1 MKKHNQTGGEVKKM
15 ITKYE
20 SGINMQNGYKFYM
33 NNIFNVVLLLLIS
46 ALVIMPEASAN
57 SGYFGAL
64 QSVYGT
70 TGTSCSTCH
79 TSPPALNSYGNAF
92 AAITSHSSNPAGAL
106 LSIGVPP
113 GVPAPADTIPP
124 ETNISGVTENGSYN
138 TAVTITLTATD
149 NMGGSGVRETMFS
162 TNGGPAT
169 KYSIPFVV
177 NTNGQNNVT
186 YWSIDNAG
194 NIEVPAIVNFTIAN
208 QLPIDTIPPQTN
220 INGVTENGLYNNN
233 ATITLTAMDNPG
245 GSGVKETI
253 FSVNGGQTTTY
264 TVPFIVD
271 TIGRDSVAYWSTDN
285 AGNIEPQKTVYFT
298 ITSVPVD
305 VIPPETNISGVI
317 EKGLYNNNVAIALTA
332 ADNPGGSGVK
342 ETIFSVNGGQTT
354 TYTVPFIVDII
365 GQDSV
370 TYWSKDVAGN
380 IESPKMVNFT
390 IISGLGMDIIPPITN
405 IWGVAENG
413 SYNNVTISLTAT
425 DNPGGS
431 GVNETFFSV
440 NGGNTTT
447 YTVPFVVDTFGQN
460 NVTYFST
467 DYAGNIESQKMVNF
481 TFVQFMNATRKIES
495 TSILPGESTDIT
507 ISITSSINQALNLHE
522 DIPEGWNVTYTS
534 DDGFKNSTHE
544 WILLE
549 MLPGIPRNITYT
561 LTSPAN
567 ISIGTY
573 QIIGTISN
581 DGIVQYVSGDE
592 GVKID
597 ILEFYRRLGN
607 NPDIIETGDLMQAIN
622 DSRNAIIPFGFDRPL
637 NAQEVGELVNEWIN
651 T

>member
-1 MKKHNQTGGEVKKM
+1 M

-20 SGINMQNGYKFYM
+20 SSINMQNGHKFYI

-46 ALVIMPEASAN
+46 ALIIMPGASAN

-106 LSIGVPP
+106 VSIGVPP

-162 TNGGPAT
+162 INGGPAT
-169 KYSIPFVV
+169 TYAIPFVV
-177 NTNGQNNVT
+177 NTNGQDNVT
-186 YWSIDNAG
+186 YWSTDNAG
-194 NIEVPAIVNFTIAN
+194 NIEVPKIVNFTIAN

-271 TIGRDSVAYWSTDN
+271 TIGRDSVTYWSTDN

-305 VIPPETNISGVI
+305 IFPPETNISGVI

-342 ETIFSVNGGQTT
+342 ETIFSINGGQTT

-370 TYWSKDVAGN
+370 TYWSTDIAGN

-390 IISGLGMDIIPPITN
+390 IISGSGMDIIPPITN

-413 SYNNVTISLTAT
+413 SYNNVTISFTAT

-431 GVNETFFSV
+431 GVNETYFSV

-460 NVTYFST
+460 NITYFST
-467 DYAGNIESQKMVNF
+467 DYAGNNESAKMVNF

-495 TSILPGESTDIT
+495 ISILPGESTDIT
-507 ISITSSINQALNLHE
+507 ISITSGINQALNLHE

-573 QIIGTISN
+573 QINGTISN
-581 DGIVQYVSGDE
+581 DGIVEYVSGDE

-607 NPDIIETGDLMQAIN
+607 DPDIIETGDLMQAIN
-622 DSRNAIIPFGFDRPL
+622 DSRNAIIPLGFDRPL